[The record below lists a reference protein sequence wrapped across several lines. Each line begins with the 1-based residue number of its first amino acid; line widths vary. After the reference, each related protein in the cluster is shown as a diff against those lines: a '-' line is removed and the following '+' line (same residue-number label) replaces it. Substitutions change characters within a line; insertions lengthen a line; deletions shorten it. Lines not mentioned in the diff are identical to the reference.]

1 MKTYHLIVLLIL
13 LSAGWA
19 FSQGASYG
27 RPANK
32 ANNVEVV
39 YSTKVPGTIIDL
51 KFSRLTKDKEGNIK
65 AELNNVLI
73 NEGSFYF
80 KLRLSNRSSI
90 PYDID
95 FIRFYIRDLKAAKRT
110 VTQEEE
116 IYPDAVLGQ
125 ESGSIATAGRLMKI
139 FRLNKFTLP
148 DDKALFIELYEKNG
162 ARHMNLKVSRSDIEN
177 ARTVR

>member
-1 MKTYHLIVLLIL
+1 MKTYHLIRLLIL
-13 LSAGWA
+13 LSAGRA
-19 FSQGASYG
+19 SAQGASYG
-27 RPANK
+27 PPSNK
-32 ANNVEVV
+32 DNNPKVV
-39 YSTKVPGTIIDL
+39 QSTNVPTIVDL
-51 KFSRLTKDKEGNIK
+51 KFSRLTKDKKGDIK

-73 NEGSFYF
+73 SEGSFYF

-90 PYDID
+90 AYDID

-125 ESGSIATAGRLMKI
+125 ESGSIAPAGRLMKI

-177 ARTVR
+177 ARTVK

>member
-1 MKTYHLIVLLIL
+1 MKTYHLITLLIL
-13 LSAGWA
+13 LSAGGA
-19 FSQGASYG
+19 FAQGASYG
-27 RPANK
+27 HPANETNDPK
-32 ANNVEVV
+32 VV
-39 YSTKVPGTIIDL
+39 QSAKVPSTIADL
-51 KFSRLTKDKEGNIK
+51 KFSRLAKDKEGNTK

-116 IYPDAVLGQ
+116 VYPDAVFGQ
-125 ESGSIATAGRLMKI
+125 EAASIAPAGRLMKI

-148 DDKALFIELYEKNG
+148 DDKALFIELYEKDG
-162 ARHMNLKVSRSDIEN
+162 ARHMNLEVSRSDIEN

>member
-1 MKTYHLIVLLIL
+1 MKTYHLITLLIL
-13 LSAGWA
+13 LLAGRA
-19 FSQGASYG
+19 FAQGASYG
-27 RPANK
+27 HPANEPNDPK
-32 ANNVEVV
+32 VV
-39 YSTKVPGTIIDL
+39 QSAKVPSTIADL
-51 KFSRLTKDKEGNIK
+51 KFSRLARDKEGNTK

-116 IYPDAVLGQ
+116 VYPDAVFGQ
-125 ESGSIATAGRLMKI
+125 ESASIAPAGRLMKI

-148 DDKALFIELYEKNG
+148 DDKALFIELYEKDG
-162 ARHMNLKVSRSDIEN
+162 ARHMSLEVSRSDIED

>member
-1 MKTYHLIVLLIL
+1 MKTYHLTMLLIL
-13 LSAGWA
+13 LSAGRTFA
-19 FSQGASYG
+19 QGTTYGGPSY
-27 RPANK
+27 K
-32 ANNVEVV
+32 ADLEVV
-39 YSTKVPGTIIDL
+39 QSTTVPSTVADL
-51 KFSRLTKDKEGNIK
+51 KFSRLTKDNEGNIK
-65 AELNNVLI
+65 AELNKVLI
-73 NEGSFYF
+73 KEASFYF
-80 KLRLSNRSSI
+80 KLRISNRSSI

-116 IYPDAVLGQ
+116 VFPDAVLGQ
-125 ESGSIATAGRLMKI
+125 ESASIAPAGRLMKI

-177 ARTVR
+177 ARTVK